1 MRALTQGLSAL
12 VHLPY
17 NSMLSLGR
25 PEQENPAA
33 LYMSVAEAQ
42 AEEGCLFWP
51 EKAACN
57 A

>member
-33 LYMSVAEAQ
+33 LYISVAEAQ